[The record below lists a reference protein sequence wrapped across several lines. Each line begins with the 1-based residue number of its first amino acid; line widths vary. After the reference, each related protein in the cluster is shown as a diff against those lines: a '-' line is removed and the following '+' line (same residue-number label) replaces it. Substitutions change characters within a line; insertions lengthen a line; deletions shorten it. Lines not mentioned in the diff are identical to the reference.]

1 VAGVGFD
8 PVQPRGQPHRGQDR
22 RRGASHGLRRYGAG
36 ALAGLILVLAILS
49 ATGWLYLLRDLGI
62 LDAGPR
68 VRGALPLQQLAGG
81 DAQPLLRV
89 VLAWLPAGVVAGMAL
104 ARLTRLGA
112 AGRAG
117 VVAVMAGL
125 LLVGVGAAEDAAA
138 ISDPIPSHLSG
149 QLHRPG
155 NWVAVA
161 LLVTGSL
168 LAGRTRSSRRRGAPA
183 TWP

>member
-1 VAGVGFD
+1 VI
-8 PVQPRGQPHRGQDR
+8 
-22 RRGASHGLRRYGAG
+22 
-36 ALAGLILVLAILS
+36 LAVLG
-49 ATGWLYLLRDLGI
+49 ATGWLYLLRDVGA

-89 VLAWLPAGVVAGMAL
+89 VLAWLPAGVIAGLAL
-104 ARLTRLGA
+104 ARLTRLGRA
-112 AGRAG
+112 ARAAT
-117 VVAVMAGL
+117 VALVSGL
-125 LLVGVGAAEDAAA
+125 LLVGAGAAEDAAA
-138 ISDPIPSHLSG
+138 ISDPVPSHLAA
-149 QLHRPG
+149 QLQRPA

>member
-1 VAGVGFD
+1 MI
-8 PVQPRGQPHRGQDR
+8 
-22 RRGASHGLRRYGAG
+22 
-36 ALAGLILVLAILS
+36 LAVLG
-49 ATGWLYLLRDLGI
+49 ATGWLYLLRDVGA

-89 VLAWLPAGVVAGMAL
+89 VLAWLPAGVIAGLAL
-104 ARLTRLGA
+104 ARLTRLGRA
-112 AGRAG
+112 ARAAT
-117 VVAVMAGL
+117 VALVSGL
-125 LLVGVGAAEDAAA
+125 LLVGAGAAEDAAA
-138 ISDPIPSHLSG
+138 ISDPVPSHLAA
-149 QLHRPG
+149 QLQRPA

>member
-1 VAGVGFD
+1 VI
-8 PVQPRGQPHRGQDR
+8 
-22 RRGASHGLRRYGAG
+22 
-36 ALAGLILVLAILS
+36 LAVLG
-49 ATGWLYLLRDLGI
+49 ATGWLYLLRDVGA

-89 VLAWLPAGVVAGMAL
+89 VLAWLPAGVIAGLAL
-104 ARLTRLGA
+104 ARLTRLGLA
-112 AGRAG
+112 ARAAT
-117 VVAVMAGL
+117 VALVSGL
-125 LLVGVGAAEDAAA
+125 LLVGAGAGEDAAA
-138 ISDPIPSHLSG
+138 ISDPVPSHLVA
-149 QLHRPG
+149 QLQRPA

-168 LAGRTRSSRRRGAPA
+168 LAGRTRSSRRRGGPA